1 MARSIVDWESVER
14 EYRAG
19 IRSLRDIGGEFGCTE
34 GAIRKKAK
42 EKDWSRDLSAKI
54 SAKAE
59 SLVRKSEVRRE
70 VRNEGAISERDVID
84 SNAEMMASVIR
95 SHHRSLGRMDSI
107 IKLLFDRLEAELSG
121 TELFSQLGELLA
133 SPDENGVDKLN
144 DLYRKVIA
152 LPSHTDTAKKL
163 AETLKVK
170 IELERKVFKIEET
183 PAIPPSQSCIS
194 VEFVNPPSREDGD

>member
-1 MARSIVDWESVER
+1 MSAKKIDWDSMSQDWRCGLKSVLQLST
-14 EYRAG
+14 EYGVSRA
-19 IRSLRDIGGEFGCTE
+19 
-34 GAIRKKAK
+34 AIIKHWAK
-42 EKDWSRDLSAKI
+42 ERVERDLSAKI
-54 SAKAE
+54 RAEAEAKVTRDAVTCKVT
-59 SLVRKSEVRRE
+59 SDTK
-70 VRNEGAISERDVID
+70 ATERQIVD